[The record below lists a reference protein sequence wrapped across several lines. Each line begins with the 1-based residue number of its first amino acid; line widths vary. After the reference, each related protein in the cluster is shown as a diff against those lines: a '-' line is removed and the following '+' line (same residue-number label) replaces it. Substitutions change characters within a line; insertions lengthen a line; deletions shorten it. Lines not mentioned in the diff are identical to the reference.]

1 MSEATTGEA
10 MVRSGETL
18 VKVTHESMQAISRQ
32 HKRDL
37 PQVRDA
43 VAKELALS
51 PDLASR
57 GFFNKPTG
65 SSTITGPSVHL
76 ARLVARNFGNCSVRS
91 YLVGE
96 TAEGIYSL
104 AGVFIDL
111 EANVVV
117 ERVLPV
123 SILAWRRGDGSAA
136 GRHEELVGEKLMQ
149 ALLVGA
155 SKAERNVISAGVPDW
170 LMQQAFVRCKQL
182 AAENSRSQL
191 GQMIEHC
198 EKFGVR
204 REQLEAALGGPLNDK
219 LTDDQIVTLKG
230 FANGLVSGD
239 VRAAEIGLKKEAE
252 PEKTEAADVNAI
264 IAAGADVTSGID
276 KRSNGKAEKTDVP
289 PADGVTLETNGEGT
303 QLSLVRPPAKTGAD
317 SAGEF

>member
-10 MVRSGETL
+10 MVRSGEVM

-37 PQVRDA
+37 EKVRDA
-43 VAKELALS
+43 VTKELALS

-65 SSTITGPSVHL
+65 DSTITGPSVHL

-123 SILAWRRGDGSAA
+123 SILAWRRGSGGGS
-136 GRHEELVGEKLMQ
+136 GGYEELTGEKLMQ

-191 GQMIEHC
+191 GEMIEHC
-198 EKFGVR
+198 ERKGVR
-204 REQLEAALGGPLNDK
+204 REQLERALGSALDAS

-230 FANGLVSGD
+230 FANGLTSGD
-239 VRAAEIGLKKEAE
+239 VKAAEIGLEKED
-252 PEKTEAADVNAI
+252 AADEPKVADVSAI
-264 IAAGADVTSGID
+264 VAAGAEVTSGID
-276 KRSNGKAEKTDVP
+276 AREEGEQQAVP
-289 PADGVTLETNGEGT
+289 KSDGVTLEVNGEGT
-303 QLSLVRPPAKTGAD
+303 QLSLVKSPTKVGAD